1 MFSYCNNY
9 PVGSLDDTGARPIV
23 GDNPSTETP
32 DERHA
37 SFSVMKKWAV
47 VDLTE
52 KLMGFMNYNAEKL
65 IDYRNENGYIGAC
78 VYFYKNVRDYGDL
91 DIKLQDEW
99 SFEAKTDYYFYGTLL
114 RYDDPGNINFGY
126 IGAIL
131 FDLNILC
138 LGAGINQISKYGF
151 QFGDFSTCFD
161 DPRDNEMIKRG
172 YNLYT
177 KGTW

>member
-1 MFSYCNNY
+1 MEES
-9 PVGSLDDTGARPIV
+9 
-23 GDNPSTETP
+23 
-32 DERHA
+32 

-99 SFEAKTDYYFYGTLL
+99 SYLS
-114 RYDDPGNINFGY
+114 RYKCCKING
-126 IGAIL
+126 
-131 FDLNILC
+131 
-138 LGAGINQISKYGF
+138 
-151 QFGDFSTCFD
+151 
-161 DPRDNEMIKRG
+161 
-172 YNLYT
+172 
-177 KGTW
+177 